1 MYILFLS
8 QDKNIDNTLFLGVGE
23 NPAELFVNAL
33 NPNNLKDLK
42 DYKKSLLFKW
52 LILVESHLDETEKK
66 DLEYAFMR
74 NPENEFSYAI
84 KDMTLCIKRIT
95 NWDSTNWKNLIIN
108 WMKKEK
114 IWNHGTLPIMLNNY

>member
-1 MYILFLS
+1 MYVLFLS
-8 QDKNIDNTLFLGVGE
+8 QDKNVDTTLFLGVGE
-23 NPAELFVNAL
+23 DPAKLFVNAL
-33 NPNNLKDLK
+33 NPNNLE
-42 DYKKSLLFKW
+42 KKSLLFKW

-95 NWDSTNWKNLIIN
+95 NWS
-108 WMKKEK
+108 
-114 IWNHGTLPIMLNNY
+114 